1 MVNPT
6 RVLNDKMSCNHSL
19 HWLKQVTGHLLASRG
34 RRGTAA
40 LCAGEAAIH
49 RVLAQ
54 ALLAASV
61 GLPMFIFQV
70 EFPHT
75 LTVGETET
83 LFERGLCEPIYEDLS
98 GSFSI
103 LKIVK

>member
-1 MVNPT
+1 ME
-6 RVLNDKMSCNHSL
+6 SL
-19 HWLKQVTGHLLASRG
+19 IALAKTSYRASLGFKGEEKYSR
-34 RRGTAA
+34 T
-40 LCAGEAAIH
+40 LCREAAIH

-75 LTVGETET
+75 RTVGETET
-83 LFERGLCEPIYEDLS
+83 LFERGLCEPIYKDWS
-98 GSFSI
+98 GSLSV
-103 LKIVK
+103 LKVVK

>member
-1 MVNPT
+1 MA
-6 RVLNDKMSCNHSL
+6 CNHSS

-34 RRGTAA
+34 RRSTAA

-75 LTVGETET
+75 RTVGETET
-83 LFERGLCEPIYEDLS
+83 LFERGLCEPIYKDWS
-98 GSFSI
+98 GSLSV
-103 LKIVK
+103 LKVVK